1 MLNHS
6 QLYTFI
12 DQDKKFA
19 LYFLEGQ
26 KLIHDLVLKNP
37 MQQGGF
43 SYFRSAVL
51 SVQLLLGLLKHGEYF
66 CFYIDSEKPYFRI
79 KIELNTQGL
88 MRGMIYA
95 DALSPLPSG
104 ISGMVRLIKFQPNAN
119 MPYQSTIDLNE
130 VGIDEIMNQVL
141 ERSYQVNSRIF
152 VSNVSDQSVM
162 LHQLPQTLKVTSK
175 EAQSDLDKAFNQ
187 YIDPVKAIMSRGLTD
202 PESIRLAFAELGFE
216 YLASQQVEFNCG
228 CSKRQMIENIVKFLK
243 TSDESLFSPGKN
255 EIEVTCEYC
264 KTAYRISEKDILQA
278 VGEYQ

>member
-1 MLNHS
+1 MLTHS

-12 DQDKKFA
+12 NQDKKFA

-66 CFYIDSEKPYFRI
+66 CFYIDAEKPYFRI

-95 DALSPLPSG
+95 DVLTPLPSA
-104 ISGMVRLIKFQPNAN
+104 ITGMVRLIKFQPNAD

-152 VSNVSDQSVM
+152 VSNDSDQSIM
-162 LHQLPQTLKVTSK
+162 LHQLPLTSK
-175 EAQSDLDKAFNQ
+175 EEQSDLDKAFNQ
-187 YIDPVKAIMSRGLTD
+187 YIDPLTTIMSRALTD
-202 PESIRLAFAELGFE
+202 PESIRLAFAELGFG

-228 CSKRQMIENIVKFLK
+228 CSKKQMIENLVKFIK
-243 TSDESLFSPGKN
+243 TNNESLFSPGKD
-255 EIEVTCEYC
+255 EIEVICEYC

-278 VGEYQ
+278 VGKYQ

>member
-6 QLYTFI
+6 KLYTFI

-19 LYFLEGQ
+19 IYFLEGQ
-26 KLIHDLVLKNP
+26 RLIHDLVLKNP

-51 SVQLLLGLLKHGEYF
+51 SVQLLLSLLKHGEYF
-66 CFYIDSEKPYFRI
+66 CFYIDAEKPYFRI

-95 DALSPLPSG
+95 DALNPLPSA
-104 ISGMVRLIKFQPNAN
+104 ISGTVRLIKFQPNAN

-141 ERSYQVNSRIF
+141 ERSYQVNSRIL
-152 VSNVSDQSVM
+152 VSIDSDQSIM
-162 LHQLPQTLKVTSK
+162 LHQLPLTSK
-175 EAQSDLDKAFNQ
+175 EEQSDLDKAFNQ
-187 YIDPVKAIMSRGLTD
+187 TIDPLKAIMSRGLTD
-202 PESIRLAFAELGFE
+202 PESIRLAFSELGFE
-216 YLASQQVEFNCG
+216 YLASQKVEFNCG
-228 CSKRQMIENIVKFLK
+228 CSKRQMIENLVKFIK
-243 TSDESLFSPGKN
+243 TSDESIFSPGKD

-264 KTAYRISEKDILQA
+264 KTAWRISKKEIRQA